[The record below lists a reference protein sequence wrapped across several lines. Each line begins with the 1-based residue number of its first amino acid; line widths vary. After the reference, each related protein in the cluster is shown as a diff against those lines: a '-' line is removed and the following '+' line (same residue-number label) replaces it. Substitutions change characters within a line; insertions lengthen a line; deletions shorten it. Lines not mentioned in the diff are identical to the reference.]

1 MADNYVSLA
10 SSTGSA
16 IESASKHNL
25 QCKVSTDH
33 ILQWVQD
40 ASTTGESATTIVK
53 KDKMNYTMH
62 KNDIVVGVR
71 GGMDLST
78 PSLLRALSPNSIPRG
93 LF

>member
-1 MADNYVSLA
+1 MADPYVSLA
-10 SSTGSA
+10 SSTSTA
-16 IESASKHNL
+16 IESASKHNI

-40 ASTTGESATTIVK
+40 SVTTGESATTIVK

-71 GGMDLST
+71 KVTL
-78 PSLLRALSPNSIPRG
+78 
-93 LF
+93 